1 MNDAFLRA
9 CKGYKVRPVPIW
21 LMRQAGRYLPEYQQI
36 RGEVDFLT
44 LCKTPELAAEVTLQ
58 PVDILGVD
66 AAILFSDI
74 LIPAEAMGL
83 ELKFIEGQGPI
94 LSPTIRDKEGVSSL
108 KTIDPKKDVPFVLDT
123 IKILREKLKDKVPL
137 IGFSGAPFTLATY
150 MIEGGSTKSF
160 FHTKRFMYENP
171 KVFKELMNKLC
182 STTLSYLSAQI
193 EAGVQAVQM
202 FDTWAGILHQDE
214 YQSFVLPFVQRIFD
228 YLKSC
233 GVPRIYFALDSYHL
247 FDVMSQIDCE
257 VFGIDWRVNLDKAVE
272 VLGEEIVVQGNLDP
286 CALFLEDKELEKKV
300 RNILIAGNKAKSHI
314 FNLGHGVLPNIPAER
329 VKFLVDL
336 VHKISMDL

>member
-1 MNDAFLRA
+1 MNDLFLRA

-21 LMRQAGRYLPEYQQI
+21 IMRQAGRYLPEYQQV

-44 LCKTPELAAEVTLQ
+44 LCKTPELAAKVTIQ
-58 PVDILGVD
+58 PVDVLGVD

-83 ELKFIEGQGPI
+83 ELKFIEGQGPV
-94 LSPTIRDKEGVSSL
+94 LSPTIRDKHAVSEL
-108 KTIDPKKDVPFVLDT
+108 KSIDPKKDVPFVLET
-123 IKILREKLKDKVPL
+123 IKILREELKDRVPL

-160 FHTKRFMYENP
+160 FYTKRFMYENP
-171 KVFKELMNKLC
+171 TVFKELMNKLC
-182 STTLSYLSAQI
+182 SVTLSYLSAQI

-202 FDTWAGILHQDE
+202 FDTWAGILHADE
-214 YQSFVLPFVQRIFD
+214 YQRFVLPFVQRIFD

-247 FDVMSQIDCE
+247 LHVISQIDCE
-257 VFGIDWRVNLDKAVE
+257 VFGIDWRIDLDKAVE
-272 VLGEEIVVQGNLDP
+272 ILGEDRVVQGNLDP

-300 RNILIAGNKAKSHI
+300 KDILKAGSKAKSHI

-336 VHKISMDL
+336 VHKLSMDL